1 MSLLVVGSVALDTVE
16 TPFGLVNEALGGSAT
31 YFSTAASFF
40 TPVKLVAVVGQ
51 DFPDH
56 HLSFLRQ
63 RQVDLAGLQ
72 IAPGRTFRWSGYY
85 EYDMNS
91 AHTRDT
97 QLNVFASF
105 HPQLPEAYS
114 SCPFVFLAN
123 IDPELQMEVLQQ
135 VGKPRLVALD
145 TMNYWIETKREAL
158 TKAVSMVDMVV
169 MNEAEVREF
178 GENASLIKAA
188 RRILGLGPRYLI
200 IKKGEDGAVM
210 VTASGFFVAPAYPL
224 EDVRD
229 PTGAGDTFAGGMMGY
244 LARCGEPA
252 IPNLRMGMIHGSVLA
267 SFTVEDFSL
276 ERLKVLT
283 NDEIHNRVQEFK
295 NFSCFVED

>member
-16 TPFGLVNEALGGSAT
+16 TPFGQVDEALGGSAT

-51 DFPDH
+51 DFPER
-56 HLSFLRQ
+56 HLEFLRG

-72 IAPGRTFRWSGYY
+72 VAPGRTFRWSGFY
-85 EYDMNS
+85 EYDLNT
-91 AHTRDT
+91 AHSRDT

-105 HPQLPEAYS
+105 HPVLPDQYKG
-114 SCPFVFLAN
+114 CPFVFLAN
-123 IDPELQMEVLQQ
+123 IDPELQMEVLRQ
-135 VGKPRLVALD
+135 VGKPRLAALD
-145 TMNYWIETKREAL
+145 TMNYWIENKREAL
-158 TKAVSMVDMVV
+158 TRAISMVDLVV

-178 GENASLIKAA
+178 GESPSLIKAA
-188 RRILGLGPRYLI
+188 RRILNLGPQYI
-200 IKKGEDGAVM
+200 VIKKGEDGAVM
-210 VTASGFFVAPAYPL
+210 VTPEAYSVAPAYPL

-229 PTGAGDTFAGGMMGY
+229 PTGAGDTFAGGLMGY
-244 LARCGEPA
+244 LARCGQPSLA
-252 IPNLRMGMIHGSVLA
+252 NIRMGMAHGSVLA

-283 NDEIHNRVQEFK
+283 DEEIRCRIDEVKSFN
-295 NFSCFVED
+295 CFMED